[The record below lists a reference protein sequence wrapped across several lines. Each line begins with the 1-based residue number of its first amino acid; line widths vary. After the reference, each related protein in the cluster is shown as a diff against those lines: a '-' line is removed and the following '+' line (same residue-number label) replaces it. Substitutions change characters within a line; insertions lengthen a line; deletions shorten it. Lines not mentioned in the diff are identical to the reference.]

1 MAKLFHSA
9 KVSSEYFIVNKQD
22 DKSYETCEIVIS
34 PGDIHRAEEDN
45 TAKKSEVILQNAT
58 KNAIARVQ
66 EAQEKAKLILQEANR
81 EAQKIKELASHDG
94 YKEGLINGRN
104 DGLSSIE
111 KEFESF
117 LQELKGMIDQ
127 TLTERKRLIKELE
140 PQVVDLS
147 LKIAEKILRR
157 EASSYEDMIF
167 EQVEM
172 ALNKLNDR
180 TKITLRVNR
189 MDVGRLNSY
198 RDRIMALQDDIKE
211 LEITEDLRVEEGG
224 CIIESASGTVD
235 GRINTQLSEIGRSFS
250 NIMDS

>member
-9 KVSSEYFIVNKQD
+9 QVSSEYFIVNKQD
-22 DKSYETCEIVIS
+22 EKSYETCEIVVN
-34 PGDIHRAEEDN
+34 PGEIHKEDK
-45 TAKKSEVILQNAT
+45 TAKKADFIMQNAT

-66 EAQEKAKLILQEANR
+66 EAQEKAKLILQEAHK
-81 EAQKIKELASHDG
+81 EAQAIKKQAFQDG
-94 YKEGLINGRN
+94 YNEGLDTGKK
-104 DGLSSIE
+104 DGLSEIE
-111 KEFESF
+111 KQFESF
-117 LQELKGMIDQ
+117 LQELKNMIQ
-127 TLTERKRLIKELE
+127 ETIQERKKTIKELE

-147 LKIAEKILRR
+147 MKIAEKILRR

-167 EQVEM
+167 EQVEV

-198 RDRIMALQDDIKE
+198 RDRILSLQDDIKE
-211 LEITEDLRVEEGG
+211 LDIVEDLRVDEGG
-224 CIIESASGTVD
+224 CIVETASGTVD

-250 NIMDS
+250 NIMEN

>member
-1 MAKLFHSA
+1 M
-9 KVSSEYFIVNKQD
+9 INKQD
-22 DKSYETCEIVIS
+22 EKSYETREIVH
-34 PGDIHRAEEDN
+34 PGQIHRVEEESYG
-45 TAKKSEVILQNAT
+45 KKTEFILQNAT

-66 EAQEKAKLILQEANR
+66 EAQEKAKLILQEAHK
-81 EAQKIKELASHDG
+81 EGQVIKKQAFQDG
-94 YKEGLINGRN
+94 YNEGLDTGKKN
-104 DGLSSIE
+104 GLSEVE

-117 LQELKGMIDQ
+117 LQELKSMIQ
-127 TLTERKRLIKELE
+127 ETLLERKRVIKELE

-147 LKIAEKILRR
+147 MKIAEKILRR

-167 EQVEM
+167 EQVEV

-198 RDRIMALQDDIKE
+198 RDRILSLQDDIKE
-211 LEITEDLRVEEGG
+211 LDIVEDLRVDEGG
-224 CIIESASGTVD
+224 CIVETASGTVD
-235 GRINTQLSEIGRSFS
+235 GRINTQLSEIGRTFS

>member
-1 MAKLFHSA
+1 MAKLFHAA
-9 KVSSEYFIVNKQD
+9 KVSSEYFIVNKHD
-22 DKSYETCEIVIS
+22 EKSCETTEIVIK
-34 PGDIHRAEEDN
+34 PGDIHKAEEDN
-45 TAKKSEVILQNAT
+45 TAKKADAILQNAT

-66 EAQEKAKLILQEANR
+66 EAQEKARSILQEAHR
-81 EAQKIKELASHDG
+81 EAQEIKKQAFQEG
-94 YKEGLINGRN
+94 YKEGLQTGKK
-104 DGLSSIE
+104 DGLSEVE
-111 KEFESF
+111 KQFASF
-117 LQELKGMIDQ
+117 LEELKSLIEQ
-127 TLTERKRLIKELE
+127 TLTERKRIIKELE

-147 LKIAEKILRR
+147 MKIAEKILRR
-157 EASSYEDMIF
+157 EAASYEDMIF
-167 EQVEM
+167 EQVET

-180 TKITLRVNR
+180 TKITLRANR

-211 LEITEDLRVEEGG
+211 LEIVEDLRVEEGG

>member
-9 KVSSEYFIVNKQD
+9 KISSEYFIVNKED
-22 DKSYETCEIVIS
+22 EKSYETYETTINPGEI
-34 PGDIHRAEEDN
+34 HKAEEDN
-45 TAKKSEVILQNAT
+45 RFKKAEAILQNAT
-58 KNAIARVQ
+58 RNAIARVQ
-66 EAQEKAKLILQEANR
+66 EAQEKAKFILQEAHR
-81 EAQKIKELASHDG
+81 EAQGIKEQAFQDG
-94 YKEGLINGRN
+94 YKEGLIKGKQ
-104 DGLSSIE
+104 DGLSAIE

-117 LQELKGMIDQ
+117 LQELKGMTEQ
-127 TLTERKRLIKELE
+127 TLAERKRIIKELE

-167 EQVEM
+167 EQVET

-198 RDRIMALQDDIKE
+198 RDRIMSLQDDIKE
-211 LEITEDLRVEEGG
+211 LEIVEDLRVDEGG
-224 CIIESASGTVD
+224 CIIETASGTVD
-235 GRINTQLSEIGRSFS
+235 GRINTQLTEIGRSFS
-250 NIMDS
+250 NIMDN

>member
-9 KVSSEYFIVNKQD
+9 KISSEYFIVNRHD
-22 DKSYETCEIVIS
+22 EKSYETTEIIIN
-34 PGDIHRAEEDN
+34 PGDIHKAEEDN
-45 TAKKSEVILQNAT
+45 TAKKADAILQNAT
-58 KNAIARVQ
+58 KNAMAKVQ
-66 EAQEKAKLILQEANR
+66 EAQEKAKSILQEAHR
-81 EAQKIKELASHDG
+81 EGQAIKEQAFQDG
-94 YKEGLINGRN
+94 YKEGLQNGKKE
-104 DGLSSIE
+104 GLSEIE
-111 KEFESF
+111 KQFASF
-117 LQELKGMIDQ
+117 LEELKGLIEQ
-127 TLTERKRLIKELE
+127 TLTERKRIIKELE

-180 TKITLRVNR
+180 TKITLRANR

-211 LEITEDLRVEEGG
+211 LEIVEDLRVEEGG

-250 NIMDS
+250 NIMDN